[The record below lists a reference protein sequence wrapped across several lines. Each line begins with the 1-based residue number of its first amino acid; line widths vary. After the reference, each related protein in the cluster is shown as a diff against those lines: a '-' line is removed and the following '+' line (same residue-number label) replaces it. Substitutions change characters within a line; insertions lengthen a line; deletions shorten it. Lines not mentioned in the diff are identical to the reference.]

1 MALWSAFSWQVWYAA
16 YFISILYVM
25 CACIAMQPY
34 AVLLAGGTSYV
45 NFILLVGSTEADMLP
60 WTVYLDGVPCKV
72 SRLAQKH

>member
-1 MALWSAFSWQVWYAA
+1 
-16 YFISILYVM
+16 
-25 CACIAMQPY
+25 MQPY